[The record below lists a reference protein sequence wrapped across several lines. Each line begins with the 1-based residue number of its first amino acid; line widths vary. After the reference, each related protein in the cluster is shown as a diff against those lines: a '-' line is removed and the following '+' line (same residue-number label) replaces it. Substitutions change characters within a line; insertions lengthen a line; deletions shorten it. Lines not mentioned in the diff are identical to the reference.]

1 MDCKQFEIWLLVR
14 DQAREDDGAEAMAHA
29 ADCERCR
36 GMLHL
41 DDAAES
47 ALKSGLARV
56 DAPASL
62 RDSVRL
68 VADRGGMGRTR
79 RRWPLLAL
87 PASGLTA
94 LALLLLV
101 VFQPFGSSLSSI
113 ERIAQLAEKNHFAG
127 YTMQFR
133 AGEVS
138 DLAGWFRDKL
148 DFEVA
153 PPELAHRGLEFLGG
167 RKCTL
172 GGKDVAYLF
181 FEQDGKRFSLF
192 QLDAG
197 DVKIDLEEGQ
207 TYRYPIHDCVVEL
220 WKEGNRVFVL
230 IV

>member
-1 MDCKQFEIWLLVR
+1 MTCAEFREWLKIMTQTGVAEGETARRHADFCPACARLLSLDQAAEQALRASLVR
-14 DQAREDDGAEAMAHA
+14 VEAPA
-29 ADCERCR
+29 
-36 GMLHL
+36 
-41 DDAAES
+41 
-47 ALKSGLARV
+47 GLA
-56 DAPASL
+56 ASVKMIAGES
-62 RDSVRL
+62 RKERRSWVRF
-68 VADRGGMGRTR
+68 
-79 RRWPLLAL
+79 WLAM
-87 PASGLTA
+87 PGAA
-94 LALLLLV
+94 LALLLLL
-101 VFQPFGSSLSSI
+101 VFHPLDRSLSSI
-113 ERIAQLAEKNHFAG
+113 EQIARLAEKSHFAG

-148 DFEVA
+148 DFEIA